1 MTVPE
6 ASRPGAQPKIEVSV
20 AAANPKAT
28 DKTAATATFT
38 GEREI

>member
-6 ASRPGAQPKIEVSV
+6 ASGPGAQPKIEVSV

-28 DKTAATATFT
+28 DKTAVATFT